1 MANKLCDV
9 DCTLIHETDL
19 AFLVTSDE
27 TGQKAWV
34 PKAVAEFERTDQAHP
49 DRRPPVDGTLTLPE
63 SWAIDK
69 SLV

>member
-34 PKAVAEFERTDQAHP
+34 PKAVAEFERADQGHP
-49 DRRPPVDGTLTLPE
+49 HRQPPVDGRLTLPE